1 MKQRHLWIGLG
12 ISLIFLLLL
21 LVRIDYSE
29 LKGSLTSARWPSR
42 GTIQSRIDYGRLWIS
57 LGTANPTL
65 LLLGGG
71 LITGTLAVRAWRWRY
86 FLKPLKAVGFSSV
99 MSATS
104 IGMMANMLFPARL
117 GELVRA
123 FVLGQRERLDVSAS
137 FATVIVER
145 LLDGFAILVILAVL
159 LVGVPLPLEA
169 GLERALRWGGLVG
182 LAVNLGLFMF
192 LLYLHRSTTQAM
204 RGVRR
209 VCSLLPRRWGDRL
222 YSMLEGFSGGL
233 QTLGRWDSLG
243 QIVVASA
250 LLWGAIGLY
259 NFLVLLAFQLQL
271 PLAVGFL
278 LLVFQAFAVML
289 PSSPGFVGTYHAAS
303 VACLS
308 LWGVQAETAL
318 SVVLVMHALGFF
330 TTIAAGFVCL
340 WAIGLSPRDLTR
352 ASLAVPHQPSSSPG
366 R

>member
-1 MKQRHLWIGLG
+1 
-12 ISLIFLLLL
+12 
-21 LVRIDYSE
+21 
-29 LKGSLTSARWPSR
+29 
-42 GTIQSRIDYGRLWIS
+42 
-57 LGTANPTL
+57 
-65 LLLGGG
+65 
-71 LITGTLAVRAWRWRY
+71 
-86 FLKPLKAVGFSSV
+86 
-99 MSATS
+99 
-104 IGMMANMLFPARL
+104 
-117 GELVRA
+117 
-123 FVLGQRERLDVSAS
+123 
-137 FATVIVER
+137 
-145 LLDGFAILVILAVL
+145 
-159 LVGVPLPLEA
+159 
-169 GLERALRWGGLVG
+169 
-182 LAVNLGLFMF
+182 
-192 LLYLHRSTTQAM
+192 
-204 RGVRR
+204 
-209 VCSLLPRRWGDRL
+209 
-222 YSMLEGFSGGL
+222 MLEGFSGGL